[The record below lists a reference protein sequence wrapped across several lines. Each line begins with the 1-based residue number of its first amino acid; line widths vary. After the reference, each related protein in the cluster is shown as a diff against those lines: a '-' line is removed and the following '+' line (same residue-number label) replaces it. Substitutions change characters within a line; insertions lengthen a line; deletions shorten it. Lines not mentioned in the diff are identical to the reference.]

1 MNLKCT
7 FAKRKK
13 PIATDDFQNGKLHDS
28 IYMTFYIRQKYRD
41 KEQIN
46 GCHKLQCK

>member
-13 PIATDDFQNGKLHDS
+13 PIATDDLQNGKLHDS
-28 IYMTFYIRQKYRD
+28 IYMTFYKRQKYRD

-46 GCHKLQCK
+46 GYRKLEFK